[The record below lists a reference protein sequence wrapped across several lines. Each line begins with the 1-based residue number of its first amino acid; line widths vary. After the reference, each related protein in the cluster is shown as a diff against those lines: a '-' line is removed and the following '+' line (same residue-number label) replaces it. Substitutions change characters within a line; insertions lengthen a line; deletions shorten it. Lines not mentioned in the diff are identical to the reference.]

1 MIEISTFPH
10 HRSLHLNQDLL
21 VPWIQNQLED
31 SRENINKWESPG
43 FFPHVK
49 LAGRYTIEPVSFTG
63 MVQFD
68 IDNPA
73 YLKNYS
79 SRENLKQMLS
89 EDEACLLVANS
100 FSSHGVWG
108 LLEGDIVSSKDEFS
122 IMSKD
127 LVSSFAHTYNITLD
141 LMVSTQARAFRLICP
156 DQNARGRLCKSFK

>member
-21 VPWIQNQLED
+21 VPWLQNQLED

-68 IDNPA
+68 IDNPD

-79 SRENLKQMLS
+79 SREDLNWGYPCPRLKVTPLGNLILS
-89 EDEACLLVANS
+89 KAS
-100 FSSHGVWG
+100 WSS
-108 LLEGDIVSSKDEFS
+108 L
-122 IMSKD
+122 
-127 LVSSFAHTYNITLD
+127 
-141 LMVSTQARAFRLICP
+141 
-156 DQNARGRLCKSFK
+156 

>member
-21 VPWIQNQLED
+21 VPWLQNQLSD

-49 LAGRYTIEPVSFTG
+49 LAGRYTIDPVSFTG

-68 IDNPA
+68 IDNPD

-79 SRENLKQMLS
+79 SREDLKQILS
-89 EDEACLLVANS
+89 EDVACLLVANS

-108 LLEGDIVSSKDEFS
+108 LLEGDIVANKDQFS

-127 LVSSFAHTYNITLD
+127 VVSSFSTTYNITLD
-141 LMVSTQARAFRLICP
+141 LMASTQSRAFRLICP
-156 DQNARGRLCKSFK
+156 DHNAICRVWK